1 MFRKIMLFAMCLALL
16 ASVGCVKTVEP
27 GHTGIKISK
36 IGSNRG
42 VSQENIVSG
51 WVFYFPL
58 TTQVIEYPTF
68 NQRVAW
74 TASKTEG
81 STDNDELSF
90 NTKDSVPVNMDVAVN
105 YTLRADKVPSF
116 YTKFRADKI
125 SLFTHGYLRDQAR
138 NAVSQIG
145 SEYNFDDI
153 NGPKKEEFMTRISAA
168 LSASVNDFG
177 VDINNKNG
185 VSVIGALRPPTNLRD
200 AINARVQAIQQSMK
214 AENELRTVTAEAKK
228 AVATAEGEAASMRAK
243 SASIT
248 PQFME
253 LRKLEI
259 QEKAIAKWN
268 GTMPATMMGS
278 GSNVMFNIPM
288 K

>member
-1 MFRKIMLFAMCLALL
+1 M
-16 ASVGCVKTVEP
+16 
-27 GHTGIKISK
+27 
-36 IGSNRG
+36 
-42 VSQENIVSG
+42 
-51 WVFYFPL
+51 
-58 TTQVIEYPTF
+58 
-68 NQRVAW
+68 
-74 TASKTEG
+74 
-81 STDNDELSF
+81 
-90 NTKDSVPVNMDVAVN
+90 
-105 YTLRADKVPSF
+105 
-116 YTKFRADKI
+116 
-125 SLFTHGYLRDQAR
+125 
-138 NAVSQIG
+138 SQIG

-168 LSASVNDFG
+168 LAASVNDFG
-177 VDINNKNG
+177 VDINSKNG

-248 PQFME
+248 SQFME